1 MIDHHEAHAIRQLWV
16 SVATTAIMDAIK
28 DIHREKVYLSHVP
41 KAPKDHLERI
51 INRHA
56 SYFQHKDWRRVK
68 ENAGISIKTDDIIE
82 LLHKAPSPRDV
93 RGLVRDM
100 Q

>member
-1 MIDHHEAHAIRQLWV
+1 MTDYRSMSRLDGIKLPRIRVKSAAPSPVILHHP
-16 SVATTAIMDAIK
+16 
-28 DIHREKVYLSHVP
+28 EKK